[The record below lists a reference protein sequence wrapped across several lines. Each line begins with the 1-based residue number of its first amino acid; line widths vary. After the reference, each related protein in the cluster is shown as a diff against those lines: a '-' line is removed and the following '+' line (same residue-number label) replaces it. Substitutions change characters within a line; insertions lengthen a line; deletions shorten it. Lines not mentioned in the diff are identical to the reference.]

1 MREGINIGCPAVVR
15 ITRVRLHQEK
25 GVIAQGESD

>member
-1 MREGINIGCPAVVR
+1 MREGINIGCPDNAR
-15 ITRVRLHQEK
+15 APPSGK

>member
-15 ITRVRLHQEK
+15 ITRVHRHQEK